1 MPQTEAQ
8 KRANAKYRR
17 EKMKQIVISFSPNEM
32 EVYEFLKSQPNMS
45 GFIKQLAREAMADK
59 EA

>member
-1 MPQTEAQ
+1 MAQTDAQ

-32 EVYEFLKSQPNMS
+32 DVYEFVKSQPNMA
-45 GFIKQLAREAMADK
+45 GFLKQLARDAM
-59 EA
+59 ERS